1 MKSACLVM
9 LTLFVS
15 LSSVCEN
22 LKESNSLQD
31 RKKLSFVDDELLLN
45 DMEKETQFID
55 SVIRVAKMFPTK
67 STSEKK
73 SNTLHLNSREQAI
86 KFFKYLNTA
95 VASNGK
101 LRFVFW
107 DKSSHRIVDLSMR
120 EKDTSIFVKFNR
132 DVFRNKL
139 RNEDIDFKLLKNYQ
153 EVYGEQPKALP
164 ISKNKLSDSL
174 LITKSD
180 NGGDEVLEPTDTMV
194 EKQFFEATGIDH
206 VLGGVTELCTQLL
219 WYKKVAYPGFVL
231 KNPYPGIEEHYTFF
245 TQNYF
250 GSFYPS
256 ADGFSY
262 QESSKKIV
270 GHIMGRYTV
279 EADFEGIKAGTNFKI
294 EAKMEIDMDNNV
306 MYKASS
312 SFF

>member
-180 NGGDEVLEPTDTMV
+180 NGGDEVLEPTDTMF
-194 EKQFFEATGIDH
+194 EKHFFEATGIAP

-219 WYKKVAYPGFVL
+219 WYKKMTHSGYIL
-231 KNPYPGIEEHYTFF
+231 KNPYPGIEEYCTFF

-250 GSFYPS
+250 GTFYPS
-256 ADGFSY
+256 ANGFSY
-262 QESSKKIV
+262 QDSSKKIV
-270 GHIMGRYTV
+270 GHIMGRYII
-279 EADFEGIKAGTNFKI
+279 ELDIAGIKMCTNFEI
-294 EAKMEIDMDNNV
+294 EAKMEVDMDNNV
-306 MYKASS
+306 TYKASS
-312 SFF
+312 SIF

>member
-1 MKSACLVM
+1 MKNIYWVIVALLALLSSACAN
-9 LTLFVS
+9 S
-15 LSSVCEN
+15 NKSS
-22 LKESNSLQD
+22 SLQN
-31 RKKLSFVDDELLLN
+31 RQKLSFVDDDLLLN
-45 DMEKETQFID
+45 DMGKETQFID
-55 SVIRVAKMFPTK
+55 SAIRMAKMFPTK
-67 STSEKK
+67 STSEEK
-73 SNTLHLNSREQAI
+73 SNALPLNSREQAI

-95 VASNGK
+95 VASNGE

-107 DKSSHRIVDLSMR
+107 DKSSNRIVDLSMR
-120 EKDTSIFVKFNR
+120 EKDTSIFIKLNQ
-132 DVFRNKL
+132 DEFRSKL
-139 RNEDIDFKLLKNYQ
+139 KNGDIDFKLLKDHK
-153 EVYGEQPKALP
+153 EIYGQVEKVSPTNK
-164 ISKNKLSDSL
+164 SKLSNSL

-180 NGGDEVLEPTDTMV
+180 YGDDESLKPTDTMF
-194 EKQFFEATGIDH
+194 EKHFFEATGIDP
-206 VLGGVTELCTQLL
+206 VLGGITELCTQLL

-279 EADFEGIKAGTNFKI
+279 EADFAGIKAGTNFKI